1 MVQSYLEHSWAL
13 VAVGVFV
20 VSYIFVLLE
29 EKFALKKSKP
39 VIIGATLIW
48 AIVAYIVSDSSGDKE
63 ALHHAVSETMAEYG
77 GLLLFLLVAMTYIAA
92 LQERGVFETLK
103 SRMTHA
109 GLSLRQLFWTTGL
122 CAFCL
127 SPIADN
133 MTTALVMGTI
143 ALTLAGD
150 DKKVLTMFMVN
161 IVNAANA
168 GGAFSPFGDI
178 TTLMVWQAGKLSFFE
193 FFVLFVPSVV
203 CFLVPSVLMH
213 FLIPKRVPQVAGA
226 VVTMK
231 RGAKRMIALGLFTI
245 VLAIS
250 FEQVLHIPS
259 FLGMMLGLGLLL
271 VFGYYLGLDEMRT
284 GDGYDIFSH
293 LHEAEWDTLLFFF
306 GVIFA
311 ISGLG
316 FLGYL
321 EMTSSFLYGELGT
334 NAANIVLGLAS
345 AVVDN
350 IPLMFA
356 VLQMDPDMS
365 DFEWELITL
374 ALGTGG
380 SLLSIGS
387 AAGVALMGISKGNYT
402 FMGHLRW
409 TPLLLAG
416 YVAAIACHFI
426 IGNGGF

>member
-1 MVQSYLEHSWAL
+1 M
-13 VAVGVFV
+13 
-20 VSYIFVLLE
+20 
-29 EKFALKKSKP
+29 
-39 VIIGATLIW
+39 
-48 AIVAYIVSDSSGDKE
+48 
-63 ALHHAVSETMAEYG
+63 
-77 GLLLFLLVAMTYIAA
+77 
-92 LQERGVFETLK
+92 
-103 SRMTHA
+103 
-109 GLSLRQLFWTTGL
+109 
-122 CAFCL
+122 
-127 SPIADN
+127 
-133 MTTALVMGTI
+133 
-143 ALTLAGD
+143 
-150 DKKVLTMFMVN
+150 
-161 IVNAANA
+161 
-168 GGAFSPFGDI
+168 
-178 TTLMVWQAGKLSFFE
+178 
-193 FFVLFVPSVV
+193 
-203 CFLVPSVLMH
+203 
-213 FLIPKRVPQVAGA
+213 
-226 VVTMK
+226 TMK
-231 RGAKRMIALGLFTI
+231 RGAKRMIALGLLTI
-245 VLAIS
+245 ALAIC

-334 NAANIVLGLAS
+334 NAANITLGFAS

-416 YVAAIACHFI
+416 YVAAIVCHFI
-426 IGNGGF
+426 IGNGGL